1 MDLLN
6 ICKGSG
12 APTDERNKVVFF
24 LNALEPN
31 SLNRK
36 IVELHETEY
45 QHQIWTNNC
54 ILELGQQLLRQK
66 VAKENFAAPDSLIKD
81 TSDPPKRQQHDTEVN
96 RSLAEKRL
104 G

>member
-12 APTDERNKVVFF
+12 AQTDERNKVVFF

-45 QHQIWTNNC
+45 QHQI
-54 ILELGQQLLRQK
+54 
-66 VAKENFAAPDSLIKD
+66 
-81 TSDPPKRQQHDTEVN
+81 
-96 RSLAEKRL
+96 
-104 G
+104 